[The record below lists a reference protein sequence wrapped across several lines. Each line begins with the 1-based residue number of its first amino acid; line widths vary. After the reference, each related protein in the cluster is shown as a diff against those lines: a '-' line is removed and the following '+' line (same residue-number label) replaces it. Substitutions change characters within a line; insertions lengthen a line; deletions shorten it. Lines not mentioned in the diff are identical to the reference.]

1 MSTPY
6 RLSDIVMCIF
16 CKCSSFKPGLAT
28 HVVNYEDRIIIVK
41 NVPCEECEQ
50 CGEKYFTDEAAQKL
64 EQIVNAAK
72 NLTQDISVTDY
83 TKAA

>member
-1 MSTPY
+1 
-6 RLSDIVMCIF
+6 MCMF
-16 CKCSSFKPGLAT
+16 CKCDTVKPSTTT
-28 HVVNYEDRIIIVK
+28 HVVNYKGNLIIVK

-50 CGEKYFTDEAAQKL
+50 CGEKYFTDEVAERL

-72 NLTQDISVTDY
+72 QLMQEIAVMDY